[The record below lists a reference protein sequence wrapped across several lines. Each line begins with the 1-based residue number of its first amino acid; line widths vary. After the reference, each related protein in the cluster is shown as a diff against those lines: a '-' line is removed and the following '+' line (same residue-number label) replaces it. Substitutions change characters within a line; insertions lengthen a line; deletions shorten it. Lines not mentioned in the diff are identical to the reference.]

1 MHDKFK
7 PPSLYEIFINSS
19 QSSSVYGVKCWG
31 GGGISPKAL
40 SKKAEKAAQVPSK
53 ILSFCRE
60 NYMIQ

>member
-31 GGGISPKAL
+31 GGISPKAL
-40 SKKAEKAAQVPSK
+40 LKKAEKAAQVPSK
-53 ILSFCRE
+53 IYHFVE
-60 NYMIQ
+60 KIT